1 MKTTT
6 IDRVASW
13 SVDEDGIA
21 TFRYQIDGR
30 KFTFCVT
37 RSTMQEVLRDIGR
50 LAANPVLPLDW
61 NDAAYL
67 TALIRDVMA
76 MLEPIEPLD
85 SRAYIGGDTPAVIWT
100 ITMFGCSAAL
110 MVTLF
115 VFVLWGA

>member
-1 MKTTT
+1 MKT

-13 SVDEDGIA
+13 SVNEDGIA
-21 TFRYQIDGR
+21 TFKYEIDGK

-37 RSTMQEVLRDIGR
+37 RDTMQSVLRDIGK
-50 LAANPVLPLDW
+50 LAAHPALPLDW

-67 TALIRDVMA
+67 TALIREVMS
-76 MLEPIEPLD
+76 MLEPIDQQDNRLFV
-85 SRAYIGGDTPAVIWT
+85 GGDAAAVIWT

-110 MVTLF
+110 MITLF